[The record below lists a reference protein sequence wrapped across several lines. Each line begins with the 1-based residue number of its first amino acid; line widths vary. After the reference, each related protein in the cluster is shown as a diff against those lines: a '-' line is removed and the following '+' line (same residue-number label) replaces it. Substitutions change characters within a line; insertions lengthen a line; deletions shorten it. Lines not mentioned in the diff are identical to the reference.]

1 MLSGHKYMVLLNEL
15 TLEMSTLES
24 LSTVAKLLLK
34 KPNTRCR
41 DNKTVVERT

>member
-1 MLSGHKYMVLLNEL
+1 MVLLNEL

-24 LSTVAKLLLK
+24 LYGGQITV
-34 KPNTRCR
+34 